1 MKAKTKNE
9 RVKLLPL
16 SAMAPAV
23 VGGRRRRE
31 EAGGGARRRDAAWSL
46 PCTGQGVL
54 VGTHRVSKCRLWR
67 GLNRGLR
74 QFHGP

>member
-23 VGGRRRRE
+23 VGGGRRRE
-31 EAGGGARRRDAAWSL
+31 EARRRLVPPARRAGRAGRH
-46 PCTGQGVL
+46 PPGQQ
-54 VGTHRVSKCRLWR
+54 VSPVE
-67 GLNRGLR
+67 
-74 QFHGP
+74 GPEQRAPAVSWTLT